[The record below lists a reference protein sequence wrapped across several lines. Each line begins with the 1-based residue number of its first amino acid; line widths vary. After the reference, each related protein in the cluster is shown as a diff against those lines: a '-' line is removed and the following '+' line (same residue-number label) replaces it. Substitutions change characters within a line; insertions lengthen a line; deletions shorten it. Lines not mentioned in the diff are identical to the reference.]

1 MSHDRHAKAA
11 ALRAFANTDALTAQI
26 LNDYGSTSPEG
37 HAAVRALRTALH
49 TAYAAGA
56 TDDDLRKA
64 NPA

>member
-1 MSHDRHAKAA
+1 MSHDRHAKAD

-37 HAAVRALRTALH
+37 HSAVRALRAAIAH
-49 TAYAAGA
+49 AYANGA

-64 NPA
+64 NPT